1 MQVKS
6 SATNFN
12 TSHKAL
18 NDPKVNL
25 WTVMPR
31 DLKFFLVAE
40 TLLIAW
46 ELYQEHIS
54 WKEIPTKIGVDFG
67 VHQIALALSKL

>member
-12 TSHKAL
+12 TSNKAL

-31 DLKFFLVAE
+31 DLRFFLIGE
-40 TLLIAW
+40 TLIIAW
-46 ELYQEHIS
+46 EIYNHDMD
-54 WKEIPTKIGVDFG
+54 WKEIPTKVSIDFG
-67 VHQIALALSKL
+67 VHQIALAISKL